1 MLTPWYPPTMTMPP
15 SSPLR
20 LTSLS
25 FALAS
30 TMAASLQLP
39 SRLAMQ
45 PLLALMV
52 MLSPLVLASYLTL
65 TVLTLLA
72 THTPTGQ
79 LRQ

>member
-1 MLTPWYPPTMTMPP
+1 MTMPP

-25 FALAS
+25 FTLAS

-79 LRQ
+79 LRQW